1 MSTFSYSF
9 TNWDYIYSI
18 RKINELD
25 FHFEATLNQR
35 NFKKITNIETNTL
48 VKFISTL
55 GGLFFG
61 TVGFIGTIFNSY
73 TRLKSDISL
82 MKRLYS
88 EVEKHE
94 TQDDDDKKGG

>member
-1 MSTFSYSF
+1 MSL
-9 TNWDYIYSI
+9 
-18 RKINELD
+18 K
-25 FHFEATLNQR
+25 
-35 NFKKITNIETNTL
+35 
-48 VKFISTL
+48 

-61 TVGFIGTIFNSY
+61 TVGFIGTILNSY

-94 TQDDDDKKGG
+94 TQEEDDKKGG